1 MSENLNHYDFSN
13 PPHTLDV
20 TLYGNTEKFNDVL
33 SKCRVRIFYKGMNRN
48 RTFISE
54 DFAN

>member
-1 MSENLNHYDFSN
+1 MSNINHSDFSN
-13 PPHTLDV
+13 PPCTLDV
-20 TLYGNTEKFNDVL
+20 TVYGVPEKYNDVL
-33 SKCRVRIFYKGMNRN
+33 SKSRVRIFYKGMNRN

>member
-13 PPHTLDV
+13 PPYTLDV
-20 TLYGNTEKFNDVL
+20 TVYGNAEKVSDVL
-33 SKCRVRIFYKGMNRN
+33 SKSRVRIFYKGMNRN

-54 DFAN
+54 DFSN